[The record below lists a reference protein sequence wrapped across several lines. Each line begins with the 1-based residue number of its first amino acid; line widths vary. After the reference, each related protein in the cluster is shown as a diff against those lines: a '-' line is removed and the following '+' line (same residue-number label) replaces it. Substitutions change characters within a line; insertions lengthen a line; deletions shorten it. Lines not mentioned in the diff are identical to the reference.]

1 MPCLPQFAA
10 AVVLRALA
18 SLILGKGR
26 KCKCCSDQTTDK
38 PTTVPFNVKFDDKSS
53 KVPHFLLTGTS
64 GGFVASLASCGYET
78 WAVEQ
83 ERGVGLVTSDGS
95 WL

>member
-1 MPCLPQFAA
+1 LPQFAA

-53 KVPHFLLTGTS
+53 KSATFPLDGNI
-64 GGFVASLASCGYET
+64 GGFCCEPRLL
-78 WAVEQ
+78 
-83 ERGVGLVTSDGS
+83 RL
-95 WL
+95 